1 MQRRDFF
8 KSTATGALFLAS
20 PFVSSLANT
29 SKPTIKIGY
38 LPITDH
44 LTMIAHSLLEFKNFN
59 LEAVKFSSWP
69 ELAEALRANA
79 IQGAFALTPI
89 GLTLKKKGAPIK
101 AVLAGHRNGSVI
113 TVKDSPEFTKV
124 EDLRGKNIAI
134 PSRFSTH
141 NLLIQKMLKDHGMD
155 PNKDVRLIDM
165 APPEMVNA
173 LSTSSID
180 AFVVAEPFG
189 AQADLHNIGKVLI
202 HSKDIW
208 KDHVCCTLNLR
219 EEVISTRPDIT
230 QELVNG
236 FVQAAN
242 FIEANPKEAAKLSK
256 RYLGQRKEVIEH
268 VLMSSKDIVSYNNL
282 LVTEYDL
289 NSTQDLMVSF
299 NIAKNRIDA
308 HDYLDSTFAKKSYEI
323 FKGPH
328 VN

>member
-1 MQRRDFF
+1 MHRRDFL
-8 KSTATGALFLAS
+8 KSTTAGALFLAS
-20 PFVSSLANT
+20 PFMSSLADT

-44 LTMIAHSLLEFKNFN
+44 LTMIAHSLLEFKNFR
-59 LEAVKFSSWP
+59 LEPVKFSSWP

-113 TVKDSPEFTKV
+113 TVRNSSEFTKV
-124 EDLRGKNIAI
+124 DDLRGKNIAI

-141 NLLIQKMLKDHGMD
+141 NLLIQKLLKDNGMD

-173 LSTSSID
+173 MSTSSID

-189 AQADLHNIGKVLI
+189 AQADLHDIGKVLI
-202 HSKDIW
+202 HSKDVW

-219 EEVISTRPDIT
+219 EEVINGRPDIA

-242 FIEANPKEAAKLSK
+242 YIEANPKDAAKLSK

-268 VLMSSKDIVSYNNL
+268 VLMSNKDIVSYDNL
-282 LVTEYDL
+282 LVSQYDID
-289 NSTQDLMVSF
+289 STQDLMLAFDV
-299 NIAKNRIDA
+299 AKGRIEA
-308 HDYLDSTFAKKSYEI
+308 ANYLDSSFAKKSYEI
-323 FKGPH
+323 FKGAH
-328 VN
+328 A

>member
-1 MQRRDFF
+1 MHRRDFL
-8 KSTATGALFLAS
+8 KSTTAGALFLAS
-20 PFVSSLANT
+20 PFMSSLADT

-44 LTMIAHSLLEFKNFN
+44 LTMIAHSLLEFKNFR
-59 LEAVKFSSWP
+59 LEPVKFSSWP

-113 TVKDSPEFTKV
+113 TVRNSSEFTKV

-141 NLLIQKMLKDHGMD
+141 NLLIQKLLKDNGMD

-173 LSTSSID
+173 MSTSSID

-189 AQADLHNIGKVLI
+189 AQADLHDIGKVLI
-202 HSKDIW
+202 HSKDVW

-219 EEVISTRPDIT
+219 EEVINGRPDIA

-242 FIEANPKEAAKLSK
+242 YIEANPKDAAKLSK

-268 VLMSSKDIVSYNNL
+268 VLMSNKDIVSYDNL
-282 LVTEYDL
+282 LVSQYDID
-289 NSTQDLMVSF
+289 STQDLMVAF
-299 NIAKNRIDA
+299 DVAKGRIEA
-308 HDYLDSTFAKKSYEI
+308 SNYLDSSFAKKSYEI
-323 FKGPH
+323 FKGAH
-328 VN
+328 A

>member
-1 MQRRDFF
+1 MNRRDFL
-8 KSTATGALFLAS
+8 KSTTAGALFLAT
-20 PFVSSLANT
+20 PFVSSLADAT
-29 SKPTIKIGY
+29 KPTIKIGY

-44 LTMIAHSLLEFKNFN
+44 LTMIAHSLLEFKTFN
-59 LEAVKFSSWP
+59 LEPVKFSSWP

-89 GLTLKKKGAPIK
+89 GLTLKQKGAPIK

-113 TVKDSPEFTKV
+113 TVKDAPEFTKV
-124 EDLRGKNIAI
+124 EDLRGKTIAI

-141 NLLIQKMLKDHGMD
+141 NLLIQKLLRDNGMD
-155 PNKDVRLIDM
+155 PTKDVRLVDM

-189 AQADLHNIGKVLI
+189 AQADLLNVGKVLI
-202 HSKDIW
+202 HSKDVW

-219 EEVISTRPDIT
+219 EEVITSRPDIT

-242 FIEANPKEAAKLSK
+242 YIEANPKEAAKLSK
-256 RYLGQRKEVIEH
+256 RYLGQKVEVIEH

-282 LVTEYDL
+282 LISDYDL
-289 NSTQDLMVSF
+289 SSTQDLMVAF
-299 NIAKNRIDA
+299 NVSQQRVDSST
-308 HDYLDSTFAKKSYEI
+308 YLDPSFAKKSYEI

-328 VN
+328 A

>member
-1 MQRRDFF
+1 MQRRDFL
-8 KSTATGALFLAS
+8 KSTTAGALLLAT
-20 PFVSSLANT
+20 PFASSLANT

-44 LTMIAHSLLEFKNFN
+44 LTMIAHSLQEFKNFN
-59 LEAVKFSSWP
+59 LEPVKFSSWP

-89 GLTLKKKGAPIK
+89 GLTLKQKGAPIK

-113 TVKDSPEFTKV
+113 TVKDSPEFKEV

-141 NLLIQKMLKDHGMD
+141 NLLIQKMLRDHGMD

-173 LSTSSID
+173 LSTSTID

-189 AQADLHNIGKVLI
+189 AQADLMNIGKVLV
-202 HSKDIW
+202 HSKDVW

-219 EEVISTRPDIT
+219 EEVIQARPDIT
-230 QELVNG
+230 QELVHG
-236 FVQAAN
+236 FVKAAN

-256 RYLGQRKEVIEH
+256 RYLGQKKEVIEH
-268 VLMSSKDIVSYNNL
+268 VLMSSKDIVSYDNL
-282 LVTEYDL
+282 LISEYDL
-289 NSTQDLMVSF
+289 NSTQDLMVAF
-299 NIAKNRIDA
+299 NVAKQRVDA
-308 HDYLDSTFAKKSYEI
+308 SNYLDARFAKQSYDI
-323 FKGPH
+323 LGAH
-328 VN
+328 A